1 MKKFL
6 TSFFTFF
13 LFIISCFI
21 LTSPSRAAVTPDT
34 SEIRD
39 GIRFSECVRPY
50 NGGVLIA
57 NYGSQ
62 HKMPGIDE
70 IKGYILYR
78 KNGQTKTLIPPGL
91 LHYPSGIAVKDDYLF
106 VCDGD
111 HLRVY
116 NLQQPEKAPQTITFP
131 KPYWLKAAAIDGNT
145 LYVSSDNVG
154 QIFTLDIT
162 HPENMN
168 RVQPKKWLELQ
179 GVKCMAVGDGVM
191 YITALPENGP
201 DTEEADMENVI
212 YRVTDLRHPQAEK
225 FISKKVYS
233 GNPAADKNISVYYEG
248 ITLSEDN
255 YALYVSDHRVKTG
268 AILVV
273 DIGTKE
279 LRTIY
284 EAEGLDPSDIT
295 LTDKALFIPDMK
307 NHRVLKLE
315 L

>member
-6 TSFFTFF
+6 SMFFTFF

-21 LTSPSRAAVTPDT
+21 LPLPSHAAATPDT
-34 SEIRD
+34 SEIRE

-50 NGGVLIA
+50 DGGMLIA

-78 KNGQTKTLIPPGL
+78 KNGQTKTLIPPGVL
-91 LHYPSGIAVKDDYLF
+91 QYPSGMAVKDDYLF
-106 VCDGD
+106 VCDGE

-116 NLQQPEKAPQTITFP
+116 NLQQPEKAPQTVTFP

-154 QIFTLDIT
+154 QIFALDIS

-179 GVKCMAVGDGVM
+179 GVKCMVVGDGIM

-201 DTEEADMENVI
+201 DVDETKVENII
-212 YRVTDLRHPQAEK
+212 YCVRDLKHPKAEK
-225 FISKKVYS
+225 FFSRKMYS
-233 GNPAADKNISVYYEG
+233 GDSAADKNSSVYYEG

-255 YALYVSDHRVKTG
+255 YALYITDHRVKTG
-268 AILVV
+268 AILVL
-273 DIGTKE
+273 DIGARE
-279 LRTIY
+279 MRVIY
-284 EAEGLDPSDIT
+284 EEEGLDPSD
-295 LTDKALFIPDMK
+295 LTQAEKALFIPDMK

>member
-1 MKKFL
+1 MKKNLITVFSFL
-6 TSFFTFF
+6 
-13 LFIISCFI
+13 LFICCCF
-21 LTSPSRAAVTPDT
+21 LPPGSFAAPGPDV
-34 SEIRD
+34 SVIQD

-50 NGGVLIA
+50 DGGVLIA
-57 NYGSQ
+57 NYGSE
-62 HKMPGIDE
+62 HVPPGIDDR
-70 IKGYILYR
+70 KGYILFR
-78 KNGQTKTLIPPGL
+78 KNSKTETLISAGI
-91 LHYPSGIAVKDDYLF
+91 LHNPSGMAVKDHFLF
-106 VCDGD
+106 VCDSTR
-111 HLRVY
+111 LRVFD
-116 NLQQPEKAPQTITFP
+116 LDRPQKTPQTITFP
-131 KPYWLKAAAIDGNT
+131 SPYYLKAAAIDGNT

-154 QIFTLDIT
+154 QIFALDIT
-162 HPENMN
+162 HPENMG
-168 RVQPKKWLELQ
+168 RVQPEKWLELQ

-233 GNPAADKNISVYYEG
+233 GNPAADKNVSVYYEG

-255 YALYVSDHRVKTG
+255 YALYVADHRVKTG

-279 LRTIY
+279 MRTIY
-284 EAEGLDPSDIT
+284 EAEGLDLADLT

>member
-1 MKKFL
+1 MKKL
-6 TSFFTFF
+6 LVSFFSF
-13 LFIISCFI
+13 LLFACCFI
-21 LTSPSRAAVTPDT
+21 LPLPSHAATMPDT
-34 SEIRD
+34 SEIRE

-50 NGGVLIA
+50 DGGTLIA

-78 KNGQTKTLIPPGL
+78 KNGQTKTLIPPGVL
-91 LHYPSGIAVKDDYLF
+91 QYPSGMAVKDDYLF
-106 VCDGD
+106 VCDGEQ
-111 HLRVY
+111 LRVC

-131 KPYWLKAAAIDGNT
+131 KPYWLKAAAIDGDT

-154 QIFTLDIT
+154 QIFFLDIT
-162 HPENMN
+162 HPENIN

-201 DTEEADMENVI
+201 DVDETKVENII
-212 YRVTDLRHPQAEK
+212 YCVRDLKHPKAEK
-225 FISKKVYS
+225 FFSRKMYS
-233 GNPAADKNISVYYEG
+233 GDPVADKNISVYYEG

-255 YALYVSDHRVKTG
+255 YALYVTDHRVKTG
-268 AILVV
+268 AILVI
-273 DIGTKE
+273 DIGTRE
-279 LRTIY
+279 MRMIY
-284 EAEGLDPSDIT
+284 EEEGLDPSDLA
-295 LTDKALFIPDMK
+295 LTEKALFIPDMK

>member
-1 MKKFL
+1 MKKLLLSFL
-6 TSFFTFF
+6 
-13 LFIISCFI
+13 LVACCFI
-21 LTSPSRAAVTPDT
+21 FPLPSHAAVMPDT

-50 NGGVLIA
+50 DGGVLIA

-78 KNGQTKTLIPPGL
+78 KNGQTKTLIPPGV
-91 LHYPSGIAVKDDYLF
+91 LHYPSGMAVKDDYLF

-168 RVQPKKWLELQ
+168 RVQPKKWFELQ
-179 GVKCMAVGDGVM
+179 GVKCMAVGNGVM
-191 YITALPENGP
+191 YITAPPENGP
-201 DTEEADMENVI
+201 DTGCM
-212 YRVTDLRHPQAEK
+212 
-225 FISKKVYS
+225 
-233 GNPAADKNISVYYEG
+233 
-248 ITLSEDN
+248 
-255 YALYVSDHRVKTG
+255 
-268 AILVV
+268 
-273 DIGTKE
+273 
-279 LRTIY
+279 
-284 EAEGLDPSDIT
+284 
-295 LTDKALFIPDMK
+295 
-307 NHRVLKLE
+307 
-315 L
+315 

>member
-1 MKKFL
+1 MQRLLPIHPKSG
-6 TSFFTFF
+6 TEYGSQ
-13 LFIISCFI
+13 
-21 LTSPSRAAVTPDT
+21 
-34 SEIRD
+34 
-39 GIRFSECVRPY
+39 
-50 NGGVLIA
+50 VLIA

-233 GNPAADKNISVYYEG
+233 GNPAADKNVSVYYEG

-255 YALYVSDHRVKTG
+255 YALYVADHRVKTG

-279 LRTIY
+279 MRTIY
-284 EAEGLDPSDIT
+284 EAEGLDPADLT
-295 LTDKALFIPDMK
+295 LTDKALFIPDIN
-307 NHRVLKLE
+307 NHRILKLE

>member
-1 MKKFL
+1 MKKLLLSFL
-6 TSFFTFF
+6 
-13 LFIISCFI
+13 LVACCFI
-21 LTSPSRAAVTPDT
+21 FPLPSHAAVMPDT
-34 SEIRD
+34 SEIR
-39 GIRFSECVRPY
+39 
-50 NGGVLIA
+50 VLIA

-78 KNGQTKTLIPPGL
+78 KNGQTKTLIPPGV
-91 LHYPSGIAVKDDYLF
+91 LHYPSGMAVKDDYLF

-168 RVQPKKWLELQ
+168 RVQPKKWFELQ
-179 GVKCMAVGDGVM
+179 GVKCMAVGNGVM
-191 YITALPENGP
+191 YITAPPENGP

-212 YRVTDLRHPQAEK
+212 YRVTDLHHPQVEK

-233 GNPAADKNISVYYEG
+233 GNPAADKNVSVYYEG

-255 YALYVSDHRVKTG
+255 YALYVADHRVKTG

-279 LRTIY
+279 MRTIY
-284 EAEGLDPSDIT
+284 EAEGLDPADLT

>member
-6 TSFFTFF
+6 APFFVFF
-13 LFIISCFI
+13 LFIISCII
-21 LTSPSRAAVTPDT
+21 LPLPSHAAVAPDT

-50 NGGVLIA
+50 DGGVLIA

-78 KNGQTKTLIPPGL
+78 KNGQTKTLIPPGVL
-91 LHYPSGIAVKDDYLF
+91 QYPSGMAVKDDYLF
-106 VCDGD
+106 VCDGE

-116 NLQQPEKAPQTITFP
+116 QLQHPEKAPQTITFP
-131 KPYWLKAAAIDGNT
+131 KPYWLKAAAVDGNT

-162 HPENMN
+162 HPENMS

-201 DTEEADMENVI
+201 DVDETKVENIIFCV
-212 YRVTDLRHPQAEK
+212 RDLKHPKAETFFSRK
-225 FISKKVYS
+225 MYS
-233 GNPAADKNISVYYEG
+233 GDPAADKNISVYYEG

-255 YALYVSDHRVKTG
+255 YALYITDHRVKTG
-268 AILVV
+268 AILVI
-273 DIGTKE
+273 DIGTRE
-279 LRTIY
+279 MRMIY
-284 EAEGLDPSDIT
+284 EEEGLDPSDLAQT
-295 LTDKALFIPDMK
+295 EKALFIPDMK

>member
-6 TSFFTFF
+6 TLFFTFF
-13 LFIISCFI
+13 LFIVSCFI
-21 LTSPSRAAVTPDT
+21 FPFPSHAAAVPDT
-34 SEIRD
+34 SEIRE

-57 NYGSQ
+57 NYGSR

-78 KNGQTKTLIPPGL
+78 KNGQTRTLIPPGVL
-91 LHYPSGIAVKDDYLF
+91 QYPSGMAVKDDYLF
-106 VCDGD
+106 VCDGE

-116 NLQQPEKAPQTITFP
+116 DLRHTEITPQTITFP

-145 LYVSSDNVG
+145 LYVTSDNVG
-154 QIFTLDIT
+154 QIFSLDIT

-191 YITALPENGP
+191 YITALPEDGP
-201 DTEEADMENVI
+201 DVDETKVENII
-212 YRVTDLRHPQAEK
+212 YRVRNLKHPKAEK
-225 FISKKVYS
+225 FFSKKMYS

-255 YALYVSDHRVKTG
+255 YALYVTDHRVKTG
-268 AILVV
+268 AIHVI
-273 DIGTKE
+273 DIGTGE
-279 LRTIY
+279 MRVIY
-284 EAEGLDPSDIT
+284 EAEGLDPSD
-295 LTDKALFIPDMK
+295 LTQAEKALFIPDMK

>member
-91 LHYPSGIAVKDDYLF
+91 LHYPSGMAVKDDYLF

-116 NLQQPEKAPQTITFP
+116 NLQQPEKGPQTITFP

-154 QIFTLDIT
+154 QI
-162 HPENMN
+162 
-168 RVQPKKWLELQ
+168 
-179 GVKCMAVGDGVM
+179 
-191 YITALPENGP
+191 
-201 DTEEADMENVI
+201 
-212 YRVTDLRHPQAEK
+212 
-225 FISKKVYS
+225 
-233 GNPAADKNISVYYEG
+233 
-248 ITLSEDN
+248 LSSR
-255 YALYVSDHRVKTG
+255 A
-268 AILVV
+268 
-273 DIGTKE
+273 
-279 LRTIY
+279 
-284 EAEGLDPSDIT
+284 
-295 LTDKALFIPDMK
+295 
-307 NHRVLKLE
+307 
-315 L
+315 

>member
-1 MKKFL
+1 MKKLLVSLFSFL
-6 TSFFTFF
+6 
-13 LFIISCFI
+13 LFACCFI
-21 LTSPSRAAVTPDT
+21 FPLPSHAAAMPDT
-34 SEIRD
+34 SEIRE

-50 NGGVLIA
+50 DGGVLIA

-78 KNGQTKTLIPPGL
+78 KNGQTKTLIAPGV
-91 LHYPSGIAVKDDYLF
+91 LHYPSGMAVKDDYLF

-154 QIFTLDIT
+154 QIFALDIS

-191 YITALPENGP
+191 YITAPSENGP
-201 DTEEADMENVI
+201 DVDETKVENII
-212 YRVTDLRHPQAEK
+212 YCVRDLKHPQAEK
-225 FISKKVYS
+225 FFSRKVYS
-233 GNPAADKNISVYYEG
+233 GDPVADKNISVYYEG
-248 ITLSEDN
+248 IVLSEDN
-255 YALYVSDHRVKTG
+255 YALYVTDHRAKTG
-268 AILVV
+268 AIFVI
-273 DIGTKE
+273 DIGTRE
-279 LRTIY
+279 MRVIY
-284 EAEGLDPSDIT
+284 EEEGLDPSD
-295 LTDKALFIPDMK
+295 LALFEKALFIPDMK

>member
-1 MKKFL
+1 MKKLLVSLFSFL
-6 TSFFTFF
+6 
-13 LFIISCFI
+13 LFACCFI
-21 LTSPSRAAVTPDT
+21 FPLPSHAAAMPDT
-34 SEIRD
+34 SEIRE

-50 NGGVLIA
+50 DGGVLIA
-57 NYGSQ
+57 NYGSRN
-62 HKMPGIDE
+62 KMPGIDE

-78 KNGQTKTLIPPGL
+78 KNGQTKTLIAPGV
-91 LHYPSGIAVKDDYLF
+91 LHYPSGMAVKDDYLF

-131 KPYWLKAAAIDGNT
+131 KPYWLKAAAVDGNT

-154 QIFTLDIT
+154 QIFALDIS

-191 YITALPENGP
+191 YITAPSENGP
-201 DTEEADMENVI
+201 DVDETKVENII
-212 YRVTDLRHPQAEK
+212 YCVRDLKHPQAEK
-225 FISKKVYS
+225 FFSRKVYS
-233 GNPAADKNISVYYEG
+233 GDPVADKNISVYYEG

-255 YALYVSDHRVKTG
+255 YALYVTDHRVKTG
-268 AILVV
+268 AILVI
-273 DIGTKE
+273 DIGTRE
-279 LRTIY
+279 MRMIY
-284 EAEGLDPSDIT
+284 EEEGLDPSDLA
-295 LTDKALFIPDMK
+295 LTEKALFIPDMK

>member
-1 MKKFL
+1 MKKLLVSLFSFL
-6 TSFFTFF
+6 
-13 LFIISCFI
+13 LFACCFI
-21 LTSPSRAAVTPDT
+21 FPLPSHAAAMPDT
-34 SEIRD
+34 SEIRE

-50 NGGVLIA
+50 DGGVLIA

-78 KNGQTKTLIPPGL
+78 KNGQTKTLIAPGV
-91 LHYPSGIAVKDDYLF
+91 LHYPSGMAVKDDYLF

-154 QIFTLDIT
+154 QIFALDIS

-191 YITALPENGP
+191 YITAPSENGP
-201 DTEEADMENVI
+201 DVDETKVENII
-212 YRVTDLRHPQAEK
+212 YCVRDLKHPQAEK
-225 FISKKVYS
+225 FFSRKVYS
-233 GNPAADKNISVYYEG
+233 GDPVADKNISVYYEG
-248 ITLSEDN
+248 IVLSEDN
-255 YALYVSDHRVKTG
+255 YALYVTDHRAKTG
-268 AILVV
+268 AIFVI
-273 DIGTKE
+273 DIGTRE
-279 LRTIY
+279 MRVIY
-284 EAEGLDPSDIT
+284 EEEGLDPSDLT
-295 LTDKALFIPDMK
+295 LFEKALFIPDMK

>member
-1 MKKFL
+1 MKKNLITVFSFL
-6 TSFFTFF
+6 
-13 LFIISCFI
+13 LFICCCF
-21 LTSPSRAAVTPDT
+21 LPFGSFAAPAPDV
-34 SEIRD
+34 SVIQD

-50 NGGVLIA
+50 DGGVLIA
-57 NYGSQ
+57 NYGSE
-62 HKMPGIDE
+62 HKMPAIHE

-78 KNGQTKTLIPPGL
+78 KDGQTKTLIPPGL
-91 LHYPSGIAVKDDYLF
+91 LQYSSGMAVKDDYLF
-106 VCDGD
+106 VCDGE

-116 NLQQPEKAPQTITFP
+116 NLQQPEKAPQTVTFP
-131 KPYWLKAAAIDGNT
+131 KPYWLKAAAVDGNT
-145 LYVSSDNVG
+145 LYVSSNNMG
-154 QIFTLDIT
+154 QIFTLDIS
-162 HPENMN
+162 HAEKMG
-168 RVQPKKWLELQ
+168 RVQPKKWLELL
-179 GVKCMAVGDGVM
+179 GVECMAVGNGVM
-191 YITALPENGP
+191 YITAPPENGP
-201 DTEEADMENVI
+201 DTEEADMENII
-212 YRVTDLRHPQAEK
+212 YRVSDLRHPQAEK

-233 GNPAADKNISVYYEG
+233 GNPAADKNVSVYYEG

-255 YALYVSDHRVKTG
+255 YALYVADHRVKTG

-284 EAEGLDPSDIT
+284 EAEGLDPADIT

>member
-1 MKKFL
+1 MKKLLVSLFSFL
-6 TSFFTFF
+6 
-13 LFIISCFI
+13 LFACCFI
-21 LTSPSRAAVTPDT
+21 FPLPSHAAAMPDT
-34 SEIRD
+34 SEIRE

-50 NGGVLIA
+50 DGGVLIA
-57 NYGSQ
+57 NYGSRN
-62 HKMPGIDE
+62 KMPGIDE

-78 KNGQTKTLIPPGL
+78 KNGQTKTLIAPGV
-91 LHYPSGIAVKDDYLF
+91 LHYPSGMAVKDDYLF

-131 KPYWLKAAAIDGNT
+131 KPYWLKAAAVDGNT

-154 QIFTLDIT
+154 QIFALDIS

-191 YITALPENGP
+191 YITAPSENGP
-201 DTEEADMENVI
+201 DVDETKVENII
-212 YRVTDLRHPQAEK
+212 YCVRDLKHPQAEK
-225 FISKKVYS
+225 FFSRKVYS
-233 GNPAADKNISVYYEG
+233 GDPVADKNISVYYEG
-248 ITLSEDN
+248 IVFSEDN
-255 YALYVSDHRVKTG
+255 YALYVTDHRAKTG
-268 AILVV
+268 AIFVI
-273 DIGTKE
+273 DIGTRE
-279 LRTIY
+279 MRVIY
-284 EAEGLDPSDIT
+284 EEEGLDPSDLT
-295 LTDKALFIPDMK
+295 LFEKALFIPDMK

>member
-1 MKKFL
+1 
-6 TSFFTFF
+6 
-13 LFIISCFI
+13 
-21 LTSPSRAAVTPDT
+21 
-34 SEIRD
+34 
-39 GIRFSECVRPY
+39 VRPY

-78 KNGQTKTLIPPGL
+78 KNGQTKTLIPPGV
-91 LHYPSGIAVKDDYLF
+91 LHYPSGMAVKDDYLF

-233 GNPAADKNISVYYEG
+233 GNPAADKNVSVYYEG

-255 YALYVSDHRVKTG
+255 HALYVADHRVKTG
-268 AILVV
+268 AILVI

-279 LRTIY
+279 MRTIY
-284 EAEGLDPSDIT
+284 EAEGLDPADLT

-307 NHRVLKLE
+307 NHRILKLE